1 MPFKFLFRQIDIAPL
16 IFIRI
21 VFGVLG
27 FLDVVGVWIHYH
39 LMKDTFNPDK
49 LQIKYYGFEWVQTMP
64 DPWLSIAFWITAIA
78 ALGIVLGK
86 WYRLSATIFAIGFSY
101 IFFLEKCNY
110 LNHGYLFCVLS
121 YLMIFVPANK
131 AFSLDLKSNPNIYA
145 NAIPN
150 WPIWLLKFLMATVYI
165 YGGFAKINPD
175 WLRALPL
182 KIWLPYKKD
191 YFVIGP
197 LLEQEWVAW
206 IMSYGGILHDLFI
219 IPFLLFRQTRVAAFL
234 ICCFFHIS
242 NTMVFQ
248 IGIFPWLSI
257 GLSALFFPPDFPR
270 KIVDYAKQKIKLIRN
285 WSDKYLTYL
294 RNHVTP
300 QNTSYFAKLPT
311 LTGSI
316 IILFCVFNLLV
327 PLRHHLYE
335 GDVAWT
341 EEGHRYSWRM
351 MLRGKQ
357 GSGHFMVKNL
367 TNAQQKKV
375 YASKFLTKRQNRK
388 YKSHPDMILFVAH
401 HLRDKYQAEW
411 KTDSVAVYPHFLLK
425 LNGRN
430 YQPFTDSSVDLAQVE
445 WSWTEQWNWI
455 LPLDPDDFPSEYL
468 PKDQNNNMTPEE
480 ISY

>member
-16 IFIRI
+16 IFFRI

-27 FLDVVGVWIHYH
+27 LLDVLGVWIHYH
-39 LMKDTFNPDK
+39 LIKDTFNPDN
-49 LQIKYYGFEWVQTMP
+49 LQIKFYGFQWVQTMP
-64 DPWLSIAFWITAIA
+64 DPWLSMVFWITILAS
-78 ALGIVLGK
+78 LGVILGK
-86 WYRLSATIFAIGFSY
+86 WYRVCAIIFALGFSY

-131 AFSLDLKSNPNIYA
+131 AFSLDLQSNPNIYA

-165 YGGFAKINPD
+165 FGGFAKVNPD

-182 KIWLPYKKD
+182 RIWLPYKKD

-206 IMSYGGILHDLFI
+206 VMSYGGILHDLLI
-219 IPFLLFRQTRVAAFL
+219 IPFMLFRRTRVAAFL

-257 GLSALFFPPDFPR
+257 ALTALFFPADFPR
-270 KIVDYAKQKIKLIRN
+270 RAIDYLRLKWKVVRK
-285 WSDKYLTYL
+285 WHTKYLTYL
-294 RNHVTP
+294 QNHVST
-300 QNTSYFAKLPT
+300 QSTSYLPKRPM

-316 IILFCVFNLLV
+316 ILLFCALQVLV
-327 PLRHHLYE
+327 PLRHNLYT

-357 GSGHFMVKNL
+357 GSGHFMIKNL
-367 TNAQQKKV
+367 TNNQQKKV

-401 HLRDKYQAEW
+401 HLRDKYQIEW
-411 KTDSVAVYPHFLLK
+411 ETDSIAVHPHFLVK

-430 YQPFTDSSVDLAQVE
+430 YQQYTDSSIDLALEE
-445 WSWTEQWNWI
+445 WSWTNQWSWI
-455 LPLDPDDFPSEYL
+455 LPLDYDDFPSKYL
-468 PKDQNNNMTPEE
+468 PKNQQVTAPSKE
-480 ISY
+480 